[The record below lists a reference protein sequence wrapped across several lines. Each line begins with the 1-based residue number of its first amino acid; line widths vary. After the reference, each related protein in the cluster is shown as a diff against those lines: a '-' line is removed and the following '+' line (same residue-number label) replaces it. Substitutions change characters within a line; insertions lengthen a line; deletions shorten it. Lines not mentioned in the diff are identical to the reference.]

1 MSDTPVSEPAKA
13 TGKVAPETLELRA
26 RPQPVTRINP
36 RLLISAAAGG
46 LVGIASIVLLA
57 LRPPSFR
64 SDVAQELYA
73 VDRKPITDGLAKLP
87 TSYEDVRP
95 AVSVRRDA
103 PSLPAGVPSLQT
115 VSADPRVEAERVE
128 TERLARMEGQ
138 AREAP
143 VFFRL
148 QLKSPSQAMQ
158 TVHLPSDDLPLAEMS
173 DGGAGLLARGARQ
186 APDRTTVL
194 DATGAEAQLSDT
206 AVDPQ
211 RKLAFLKSAPA
222 AGITNP
228 HRLQTPVSPYQLMA
242 GTVFAASLITGLN
255 SDLPGFVIAQVT
267 ENIFDSVSGRF
278 LLIPQG
284 ARLVGTYDNAVSF
297 GQERAL
303 VVWQRLILP
312 DGSSIVIDNLPATDS
327 GGYAGI
333 AGEVDTHTRKLF
345 DGVLL
350 STVLSVGSALA
361 FGSTNGESDIVRTL
375 RESTG
380 QTTNRTGQRLVE
392 KDLNVQPTLTV
403 RPGWPLRVIVHKDIV
418 LRPYRPA
425 TPN

>member
-1 MSDTPVSEPAKA
+1 MTDSSDSEPPKPA
-13 TGKVAPETLELRA
+13 TKVAPGTLELRA

-36 RLLISAAAGG
+36 RVLIAVAAGG
-46 LVGIASIVLLA
+46 LIGIAAIVLLA

-73 VDRKPITDGLAKLP
+73 VDHKPISDGLAKLP
-87 TSYEDVRP
+87 TSYEDIRP
-95 AVSVRRDA
+95 PASDRRDA
-103 PSLPAGVPSLQT
+103 QSLPAGVPPLQSVSLDPT
-115 VSADPRVEAERVE
+115 VEAARVEQ
-128 TERLARMEGQ
+128 ERLARMEGQ

-148 QLKSPSQAMQ
+148 QLKNLPHDVSPA
-158 TVHLPSDDLPLAEMS
+158 HLPSDESIPTGMPES
-173 DGGAGLLARGARQ
+173 RSGLSARGTPQ
-186 APDRTTVL
+186 TTDHVAVVDTTGADTQL
-194 DATGAEAQLSDT
+194 ADATA
-206 AVDPQ
+206 DPQ

-222 AGITNP
+222 SGVTNS
-228 HRLQTPVSPYQLMA
+228 HRLQTPASPYQLMA
-242 GTVFAASLITGLN
+242 GTVISANLVTGLN

-267 ENIFDSVSGRF
+267 ENVFDSVSGRF

-284 ARLVGTYDNAVSF
+284 ARLVGTYDNVVSF

-303 VVWQRLILP
+303 IVWQRLILP

-333 AGEVDTHTRKLF
+333 AGEVDTHTRKVLE
-345 DGVLL
+345 GVLL
-350 STVLSVGSALA
+350 STVLSVGSSLA
-361 FGSTNGESDIVRTL
+361 FGSTGGESDIVRAL

-380 QTTNRTGQRLVE
+380 QTTNRAGQRLVE

-403 RPGWPLRVIVHKDIV
+403 RPGWSMRVIVHKDII
-418 LRPYRPA
+418 LRPYRFA

>member
-1 MSDTPVSEPAKA
+1 MSDSSASEPPKPA
-13 TGKVAPETLELRA
+13 TKVAPETLELRA

-36 RLLISAAAGG
+36 RLLMGAAAGG
-46 LVGIASIVLLA
+46 LIGIASIVLLA

-73 VDRKPITDGLAKLP
+73 VDHKPITDGLAKLP
-87 TSYEDVRP
+87 TSYEDIRP
-95 AVSVRRDA
+95 PASDHRDA
-103 PSLPAGVPSLQT
+103 QSLPTGVPPLQSVSL
-115 VSADPRVEAERVE
+115 DPTVEAERVE
-128 TERLARMEGQ
+128 KERLARMEGQ

-148 QLKSPSQAMQ
+148 QPKNPTRDLAPAHS
-158 TVHLPSDDLPLAEMS
+158 PSDDSMPTGMPE
-173 DGGAGLLARGARQ
+173 GGGLTGRGVQ
-186 APDRTTVL
+186 LAPDRAAVF
-194 DATGAEAQLSDT
+194 DATGPDAQLAD
-206 AVDPQ
+206 AAADPQ
-211 RKLAFLKSAPA
+211 RKLAFLKSTPA
-222 AGITNP
+222 AGVTNP
-228 HRLQTPVSPYQLMA
+228 HRLQTPASPYQLMA
-242 GTVFAASLITGLN
+242 GTIIAASLVTGLN

-267 ENIFDSVSGRF
+267 ENVFDSVSGRF

-284 ARLVGTYDNAVSF
+284 ARLVGTYDNVVSF

-303 VVWQRLILP
+303 IVWQRLILP
-312 DGSSIVIDNLPATDS
+312 DGSSIGIDNLPATDS

-333 AGEVDTHTRKLF
+333 AGEVDTHTRKLME
-345 DGVLL
+345 GVLL
-350 STVLSVGSALA
+350 STVLSVGSTLA
-361 FGSTNGESDIVRTL
+361 FGATGGESDIVRAL

-380 QTTNRTGQRLVE
+380 QTTNRAGQRLVE

-418 LRPYRPA
+418 LRPYRLA

>member
-1 MSDTPVSEPAKA
+1 MTDSPAPEPTKTTA
-13 TGKVAPETLELRA
+13 KVAPETLEFRA

-36 RLLISAAAGG
+36 RLLIGAAAGG
-46 LVGIASIVLLA
+46 LIGIAAIVLLA

-87 TSYEDVRP
+87 TSYEDIRP
-95 AVSVRRDA
+95 PASDHRDA
-103 PSLPAGVPSLQT
+103 QPLPTGVPPLQN
-115 VSADPRVEAERVE
+115 VSADPTVEAERVE

-148 QLKSPSQAMQ
+148 QPKNPMRDSPPA
-158 TVHLPSDDLPLAEMS
+158 HLPSDDSMPTGIPEGSGYLS
-173 DGGAGLLARGARQ
+173 ARGALQ
-186 APDRTTVL
+186 ANDRAAVL
-194 DATGAEAQLSDT
+194 DAAGTDAQLTD
-206 AVDPQ
+206 AAADPQ
-211 RKLAFLKSAPA
+211 RKLAFLKSTPA
-222 AGITNP
+222 AGVTNP
-228 HRLQTPVSPYQLMA
+228 HRLQTLASPYQLMA
-242 GTVFAASLITGLN
+242 GTIIAASLVTGLN

-267 ENIFDSVSGRF
+267 ENVFDSVSGRF

-284 ARLVGTYDNAVSF
+284 ARLVGTYDNVLSF

-303 VVWQRLILP
+303 IVWQRLILP

-345 DGVLL
+345 EGVLL
-350 STVLSVGSALA
+350 STVLSVGSSLA
-361 FGSTNGESDIVRTL
+361 FGSTSGASDSVRAL

-380 QTTNRTGQRLVE
+380 QTTNRAGQRLVE

-403 RPGWPLRVIVHKDIV
+403 RPGWPLRVIVHTDIV
-418 LRPYRPA
+418 LRPYQLA

>member
-1 MSDTPVSEPAKA
+1 MSESSASEPPMTAA
-13 TGKVAPETLELRA
+13 KVAPETLELRA

-36 RLLISAAAGG
+36 RLLMGAAAGG
-46 LVGIASIVLLA
+46 LIGISAIVLLA
-57 LRPPSFR
+57 LRPPSFQT
-64 SDVAQELYA
+64 DVAQELYA
-73 VDRKPITDGLAKLP
+73 VDHKPISDGLAKLP
-87 TSYEDVRP
+87 STYEDVRP
-95 AVSVRRDA
+95 PANDRRDA
-103 PSLPAGVPSLQT
+103 QSQLAGIPPLQN
-115 VSADPRVEAERVE
+115 VSADPTVEAERVE
-128 TERLARMEGQ
+128 KDRLARMEGQ

-148 QLKSPSQAMQ
+148 QPKSPTRGSPPA
-158 TVHLPSDDLPLAEMS
+158 HLPTDESIPTGMTE
-173 DGGAGLLARGARQ
+173 GGSGLSVRGALQ
-186 APDRTTVL
+186 ATDRAAVF
-194 DATGAEAQLSDT
+194 DGTGTDAQLTDA

-211 RKLAFLKSAPA
+211 RKLAFLRSAPSA
-222 AGITNP
+222 DVTNP
-228 HRLQTPVSPYQLMA
+228 HRLQTPASPYQLMA
-242 GTVFAASLITGLN
+242 GTIIAASLVTGLN

-267 ENIFDSVSGRF
+267 ENVFDSVSGRF

-284 ARLVGTYDNAVSF
+284 ARLVGTYDNVVSF

-303 VVWQRLILP
+303 IVWQRLILP

-333 AGEVDTHTRKLF
+333 AGEVDTHTRKLLE
-345 DGVLL
+345 GVLL
-350 STVLSVGSALA
+350 STVLNVGSSLV
-361 FGSTNGESDIVRTL
+361 FGSTSGESDIVRAL

-392 KDLNVQPTLTV
+392 RDLNVQPTLTV

-418 LRPYRPA
+418 LRPYRLA

>member
-1 MSDTPVSEPAKA
+1 MTDNPAPEPPKTA
-13 TGKVAPETLELRA
+13 TKVPPETLELRA

-36 RLLISAAAGG
+36 QLLMAAAAGV
-46 LVGIASIVLLA
+46 LIGIASIVLLA

-73 VDRKPITDGLAKLP
+73 VDHKPMADGLAKLP
-87 TSYEDVRP
+87 TSYEDIRP
-95 AVSVRRDA
+95 PASDRRDA
-103 PSLPAGVPSLQT
+103 QSLPTGVPPLQSVSL
-115 VSADPRVEAERVE
+115 DPTVEAERVE
-128 TERLARMEGQ
+128 KERLARMEGQ
-138 AREAP
+138 ARDAP

-148 QLKSPSQAMQ
+148 QPKNQVRDLAPA
-158 TVHLPSDDLPLAEMS
+158 HLPSDDPIFTGMPES
-173 DGGAGLLARGARQ
+173 GGGLSARGALQ
-186 APDRTTVL
+186 ASYRAAAVDPTVA
-194 DATGAEAQLSDT
+194 DAQFTDAA
-206 AVDPQ
+206 ADPQ
-211 RKLAFLKSAPA
+211 RKLAFLRSAPSA
-222 AGITNP
+222 DVTNP
-228 HRLQTPVSPYQLMA
+228 HRLQTPASPYQLLA
-242 GTVFAASLITGLN
+242 GTIIAASLVTGLN

-267 ENIFDSVSGRF
+267 ENVFDSVSGRF

-284 ARLVGTYDNAVSF
+284 ARLVGTYDNVVSF

-303 VVWQRLILP
+303 IVWQRLILP

-345 DGVLL
+345 EGVLL
-350 STVLSVGSALA
+350 STVLGLGSSLT
-361 FGSTNGESDIVRTL
+361 FGSTSGESDIVRAL

-380 QTTNRTGQRLVE
+380 QTTNRAGQRLVE

-403 RPGWPLRVIVHKDIV
+403 RPGWPLRVIVHKDII
-418 LRPYRPA
+418 LRPYRLA